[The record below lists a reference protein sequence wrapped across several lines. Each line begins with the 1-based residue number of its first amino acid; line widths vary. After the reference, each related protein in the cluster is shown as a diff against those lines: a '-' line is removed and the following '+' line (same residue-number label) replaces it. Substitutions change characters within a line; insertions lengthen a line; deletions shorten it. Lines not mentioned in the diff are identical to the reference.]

1 MPETGY
7 SRSPKIVK
15 GALVQL
21 LQDIIGVIPNII
33 VFQYNPTTLT
43 RRLTPWDPMA
53 VDQTQRGS
61 QAPTVQPFDIP
72 ETFSGFKIEL
82 DATDD
87 LEEGK
92 VLAETT
98 GIESRLAALRKLT
111 QASQGLLGDLIESAK
126 SLVGAAE
133 DEARRPTVAPTLL
146 VLGPRLILPVRVKT
160 FSVEETAVLA
170 CLLPAARHGDDGP
183 RGAHAGCLPLPGG
196 CRREDRHRRVQL
208 HPTAGGRPGGAEC
221 RQQRRR
227 DPGAAA
233 VLRVGK
239 ETCMATFD
247 KKSRYVL
254 NATTYVTTDRRGRT
268 VTALTPAERPAQAHL
283 GDHRRK
289 DGQRLDHL
297 ANFYLQ
303 DPFGFWRLAEHNDAV
318 LPDALAD
325 VDVVRI
331 PRRT

>member
-53 VDQTQRGS
+53 VDQAQRGS

-98 GIESRLAALRKLT
+98 GIESRLAA
-111 QASQGLLGDLIESAK
+111 
-126 SLVGAAE
+126 
-133 DEARRPTVAPTLL
+133 PN
-146 VLGPRLILPVRVKT
+146 T
-160 FSVEETAVLA
+160 FIFSSRTACWA
-170 CLLPAARHGDDGP
+170 
-183 RGAHAGCLPLPGG
+183 
-196 CRREDRHRRVQL
+196 
-208 HPTAGGRPGGAEC
+208 
-221 RQQRRR
+221 
-227 DPGAAA
+227 
-233 VLRVGK
+233 
-239 ETCMATFD
+239 
-247 KKSRYVL
+247 
-254 NATTYVTTDRRGRT
+254 
-268 VTALTPAERPAQAHL
+268 
-283 GDHRRK
+283 
-289 DGQRLDHL
+289 
-297 ANFYLQ
+297 
-303 DPFGFWRLAEHNDAV
+303 
-318 LPDALAD
+318 
-325 VDVVRI
+325 I
-331 PRRT
+331 

>member
-43 RRLTPWDPMA
+43 RQLTPWDPMA

-61 QAPTVQPFDIP
+61 QAPTVQPFDIQ
-72 ETFSGFKIEL
+72 ETFSAFKIEL

-87 LEEGK
+87 LEDGK
-92 VLAETT
+92 ILAETT

-133 DEARRPTVAPTLL
+133 DEARRPTVAPILL

-160 FSVEETAVLA
+160 FSVEETLFSPAYFPLHATVTMDLEVLTPDVFRCQEDVA
-170 CLLPAARHGDDGP
+170 GKIAIAAYNFTRLQEDAQALLNVANNVDAIRALLP
-183 RGAHAGCLPLPGG
+183 
-196 CRREDRHRRVQL
+196 
-208 HPTAGGRPGGAEC
+208 
-221 RQQRRR
+221 
-227 DPGAAA
+227 
-233 VLRVGK
+233 
-239 ETCMATFD
+239 F
-247 KKSRYVL
+247 
-254 NATTYVTTDRRGRT
+254 
-268 VTALTPAERPAQAHL
+268 
-283 GDHRRK
+283 
-289 DGQRLDHL
+289 
-297 ANFYLQ
+297 
-303 DPFGFWRLAEHNDAV
+303 
-318 LPDALAD
+318 
-325 VDVVRI
+325 
-331 PRRT
+331 